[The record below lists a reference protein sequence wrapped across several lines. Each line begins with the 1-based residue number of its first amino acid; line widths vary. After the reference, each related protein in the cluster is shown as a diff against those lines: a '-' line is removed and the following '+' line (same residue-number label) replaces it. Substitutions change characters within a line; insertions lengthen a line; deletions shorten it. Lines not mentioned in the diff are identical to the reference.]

1 MIITIEPVNLEPVL
15 SALSRIP
22 GGIERAA
29 RSAIRRTLKG
39 GRKDAGTL
47 TRRRYTLPAGVVT
60 RSLSIKVSGM
70 SGEMRSRGGRNPLE
84 KAKTNPKGRIR
95 TRGRYIRAEV
105 VRGQGGI
112 LPKAFRPHGA
122 AIYERV
128 GRTRYPIQ
136 RLTTVSAPGM
146 VSHPSI
152 SEPIANKMSQRF
164 SVNFL
169 HEAAAVLGGF

>member
-1 MIITIEPVNLEPVL
+1 MITIEPVNLEPVI

-22 GGIERAA
+22 GGVERAA

-47 TRRRYTLPAGVVT
+47 TRRRYTLPAGIVT

-70 SGEMRSRGGRNPLE
+70 SGEMVSRGGRNPLE

-105 VRGQGGI
+105 VKGQGGTI
-112 LPKAFRPHGA
+112 PKAFRPYGA
-122 AIYERV
+122 GIYERE
-128 GRTRYPIQ
+128 GAARYPIR

-146 VSHPSI
+146 VSHPTV
-152 SEPIANKMSQRF
+152 SEPVINKMSERF
-164 SVNFL
+164 AVNFL
-169 HEAAAVLGGF
+169 HETAFILG

>member
-1 MIITIEPVNLEPVL
+1 MITIEPVNIEPVIA
-15 SALSRIP
+15 ALSRIP

-29 RSAIRRTLKG
+29 RSAIRRTLRG

-60 RSLSIKVSGM
+60 SSLSVKVSGL

-105 VRGQGGI
+105 VRGQGGVI
-112 LPKAFRPHGA
+112 PKAFRPYGA
-122 AIYERV
+122 GIFARE
-128 GRTRYPIQ
+128 GRSRYPIR
-136 RLTTVSAPGM
+136 RLSTVSAPGM
-146 VSHPSI
+146 VSHPSV
-152 SEPIANKMSQRF
+152 SEPIINKMSQRF

-169 HEAAAVLGGF
+169 HEAAAVLGGY

>member
-1 MIITIEPVNLEPVL
+1 MNLGPVIE
-15 SALSRIP
+15 ALARIP
-22 GGIERAA
+22 GGIGRAA
-29 RSAIRRTLKG
+29 RNAIRRTLKG

-47 TRRRYTLPAGVVT
+47 AKRRYTLPAGIVT
-60 RSLSIKVSGM
+60 KSLSVKVSGM

-84 KAKTNPKGRIR
+84 KAKTKPKGRIR

-105 VRGQGGI
+105 VRGQGGE
-112 LPKAFRPHGA
+112 LPNAFRPYGA
-122 AIYERV
+122 AIYARE
-128 GRTRYPIQ
+128 GRPRYPIK

-146 VSHPSI
+146 VSHPSV
-152 SEPIANKMSQRF
+152 SEPVVSKMEQRF